1 MIRVHPDRI
10 ECSTL
15 AEASWLRRHKCDAP
29 VVHVRKAENPRREL
43 LGPGKWKTCR
53 KCAAGFRIMT
63 RGDCRAV
70 NCVACRAVPRSRAKI
85 VISPLA
91 VVSLADRCRCGA
103 ALDYAGRCLD
113 CLPMAVAV

>member
-43 LGPGKWKTCR
+43 LKPGMWKRCR
-53 KCAAGFRIMT
+53 KCTAAFQVLT

-70 NCVACRAVPRSRAKI
+70 HCVACRAVPRSQ
-85 VISPLA
+85 
-91 VVSLADRCRCGA
+91 
-103 ALDYAGRCLD
+103 
-113 CLPMAVAV
+113 